1 MLDKLQ
7 TPCSV
12 FVSFETEEAIG
23 RAKILNE

>member
-23 RAKILNE
+23 RANILNE